1 MENKTEIQQITMHYN
16 MGFFTYNEYLHLI
29 ADVTKNRELLVAIDD
44 VLESDKADDIRREYH
59 AQLDALLMSDKKID
73 NILKD
78 IK

>member
-1 MENKTEIQQITMHYN
+1 MKTKNEIEQITMNYN
-16 MGFFTYNEYLHLI
+16 MGFYTYNEYLHLI
-29 ADVTKNRELLVAIDD
+29 ADVTKSKELLKAIDD

-59 AQLDALLMSDKKID
+59 AQLDLLLMYDEKID